1 LKNRADFIFMKV
13 EAQNRVARREDS
25 KRHAKAVKEITASK
39 ENALAFLAKT
49 GVYDKDG
56 NLKPAF
62 R

>member
-1 LKNRADFIFMKV
+1 MKNRADFIFMKV
-13 EAQNRVARREDS
+13 EAQNRVAREDS